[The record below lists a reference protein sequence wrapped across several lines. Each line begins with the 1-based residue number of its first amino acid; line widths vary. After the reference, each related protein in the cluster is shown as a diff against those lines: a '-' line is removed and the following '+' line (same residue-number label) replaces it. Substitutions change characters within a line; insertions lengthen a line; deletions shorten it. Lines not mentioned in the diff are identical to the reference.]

1 MNGLFLVWLLL
12 RAPAN
17 WDRLSPPRFTT
28 VKSSVDLTGVKEDP
42 TGDFDIRG
50 LGRAVNTDM
59 ANQVLIK
66 TWIDRACTS
75 LSIYTPN
82 HLLIP

>member
-1 MNGLFLVWLLL
+1 MNGLFLVGLLL
-12 RAPAN
+12 RALAN

-28 VKSSVDLTGVKEDP
+28 VRSSVDLTDVREGA
-42 TGDFDIRG
+42 TGDFDMRV

-82 HLLIP
+82 HLLTL

>member
-1 MNGLFLVWLLL
+1 MNGLFSVGLLL

-17 WDRLSPPRFTT
+17 WGRLSPPRFTT
-28 VKSSVDLTGVKEDP
+28 VRSSVDLTNVRECA

-50 LGRAVNTDM
+50 LGRAANTDM
-59 ANQVLIK
+59 ANEVLIK

-82 HLLIP
+82 HLLTP